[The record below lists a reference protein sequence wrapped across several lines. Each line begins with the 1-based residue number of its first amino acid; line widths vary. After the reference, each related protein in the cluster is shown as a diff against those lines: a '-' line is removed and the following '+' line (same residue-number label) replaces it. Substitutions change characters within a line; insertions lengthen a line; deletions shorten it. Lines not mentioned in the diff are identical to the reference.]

1 MPIQI
6 RRAQRRKAKLRL
18 ALIGPTGS
26 GKTYSALRLAF
37 GIGGRVGVIDTENG
51 SADLYADLGD
61 YDVIT
66 LEKPYTV
73 DAYREAIAA
82 FEDAGHDIIIIDS
95 LSHAWQGTGGLLER
109 QGQIEKRL
117 GNSFSAWRE
126 ITPQHHALVEAMLTS
141 PAHIIMTLRVKTEYV
156 IETNEK
162 GKQAPRKV
170 GLAPVFRDGIEYE
183 TSVTLDID
191 ADHRA
196 SASKDRT
203 RLFDGF
209 YDVITER
216 TGQKLRAWL
225 EQGEEAL
232 PPAPKPERKMTVAEW
247 LSGIQAAFAETQGHD
262 AVEAIVQRDDVQ
274 KALQTLRNG
283 AIERLKELID
293 AAREGAAEDAI
304 WPPDPADAVKLLP
317 DEHVNWPGPEPERE
331 AA

>member
-1 MPIQI
+1 VAIQI

-26 GKTYSALRLAF
+26 GKTFSALRLAF

-73 DAYREAIAA
+73 EAYREAIAA
-82 FEDAGHDIIIIDS
+82 FEDAGHEIIVIDS

-126 ITPQHHALVEAMLTS
+126 ITPQHRALVEAMLTS
-141 PAHIIMTLRVKTEYV
+141 SAHIIMTLRVKTEYV

-162 GKQAPRKV
+162 GKQAPRKI
-170 GLAPVFRDGIEYE
+170 GLAPIFRDGIEYE

-196 SASKDRT
+196 TASKDRT

-209 YDVITER
+209 YDLITER
-216 TGQKLRAWL
+216 TGQRLRSWL
-225 EQGEEAL
+225 EQGAEVP
-232 PPAPKPERKMTVAEW
+232 PPAPKPERKLTISEW
-247 LSGIQAAFAETQGHD
+247 LDALQGEFRAAQGTD
-262 AVEAIVQRDDVQ
+262 AVEAIAEREDVR
-274 KALQTLRNG
+274 KALSVFRNG
-283 AIERLKELID
+283 ALVRLQEMLD

-304 WPPDPADAVKLLP
+304 WPPDAPAAVKLLP
-317 DEHVNWPGPEPERE
+317 DERVQWPGPEPEKE